1 MSDEDELELEE
12 EVEEE
17 NSEELAH
24 PGGLS
29 LGRTAVIDE
38 GKVRHAK
45 EKIDSLLR
53 DVETDLARRGIPEPP
68 RPKNH
73 PAELADM
80 DTALLTNADLGSLY
94 TQYVAYA
101 SYIGDELAKIEGME
115 ESAKRLLRDTFAE
128 LKDAAFARNMKGPE
142 ATSAA
147 VSDELYR
154 ALSMEHLRLYFMKA
168 IMKRRYRGY
177 VSKAAALSRTIEL
190 RKLDFEQV
198 RRDGNIG
205 FGGKRPAVPG
215 GFGAKKK

>member
-1 MSDEDELELEE
+1 MSDDEDDMELDAEE
-12 EVEEE
+12 DDDASPRSL
-17 NSEELAH
+17 N
-24 PGGLS
+24 
-29 LGRTAVIDE
+29 LGRTPIIDE

-53 DVETDLARRGIPEPP
+53 DVEADLVRRGIPEPP

-115 ESAKRLLRDTFAE
+115 ESAKKLLRDTLAE
-128 LKDAAFARNMKGPE
+128 LKDAAFTRDLKGAE

-147 VSDELYR
+147 LKDELYR
-154 ALSMEHLRLYFMKA
+154 ALDLEHMRLFFMKA

-198 RRDGNIG
+198 RRDGNVG
-205 FGGKRPAVPG
+205 FGNKRPATPG
-215 GFGAKKK
+215 GFGAKKKS

>member
-1 MSDEDELELEE
+1 MSDEDELENEE
-12 EVEEE
+12 EEE
-17 NSEELAH
+17 AQ
-24 PGGLS
+24 PGGLN
-29 LGRTAVIDE
+29 LGRTPIIDE

-45 EKIDSLLR
+45 EKIDNILR
-53 DVETDLARRGIPEPP
+53 DVEADLLRRGIPEPP

-115 ESAKRLLRDTFAE
+115 ESAKKLLRDTLAE
-128 LKDAAFARNMKGPE
+128 LKEAAFVRGLKGPE

-147 VSDELYR
+147 ISDELYR
-154 ALSMEHLRLYFMKA
+154 ALDLEHMRLFFMKA

-205 FGGKRPAVPG
+205 FGGKRPATPG
-215 GFGAKKK
+215 GFGAGKKR